1 MSFDSL
7 WKVVGN
13 DINNNIMNLLY
24 KVKVFFGVQY
34 DVSYIVF
41 GGLLKKL
48 FDANIENLTIY
59 WICLDLI
66 DVW

>member
-24 KVKVFFGVQY
+24 KVKVFFGVEY

>member
-7 WKVVGN
+7 WKVISN

-24 KVKVFFGVQY
+24 KVKVFFGVEY
-34 DVSYIVF
+34 DVSYVVF

-48 FDANIENLTIY
+48 FDANLENLTIY

-66 DVW
+66 DLW

>member
-7 WKVVGN
+7 WKVVSN

-24 KVKVFFGVQY
+24 KVKVFFGVEY
-34 DVSYIVF
+34 DVIYVVF

-48 FDANIENLTIY
+48 FDANLENLTIY

-66 DVW
+66 DLW